1 MTQDNGKFRVAI
13 PMNEAIQALIA
24 DGQILHNPDA
34 VVKVGDVEVLFD
46 ELEAVTLE
54 AATALVG
61 GQVDL
66 VLDVDE
72 KTGEKTPARGKP
84 SVVREF
90 NYGYGLNAR
99 RYVRQQYETQAA
111 GPEKQINKG
120 VAALVALGY
129 SQEEAET
136 IAKAKVQAAQ

>member
-1 MTQDNGKFRVAI
+1 MTQDNGKFRVSI
-13 PMNEAIQALIA
+13 PMNETIQALIA

-54 AATALVG
+54 AAKALVG
-61 GQVDL
+61 GVEDL
-66 VLDVDE
+66 VLDVAEDG
-72 KTGEKTPARGKP
+72 TKTPARGKP
-84 SVVREF
+84 SVCREF
-90 NYGYGLNAR
+90 NYGFGLNAR

-120 VAALVALGY
+120 VAALMALGY
-129 SQEEAET
+129 SEEEAKT
-136 IAKAKVQAAQ
+136 IAEAKVKAAQ